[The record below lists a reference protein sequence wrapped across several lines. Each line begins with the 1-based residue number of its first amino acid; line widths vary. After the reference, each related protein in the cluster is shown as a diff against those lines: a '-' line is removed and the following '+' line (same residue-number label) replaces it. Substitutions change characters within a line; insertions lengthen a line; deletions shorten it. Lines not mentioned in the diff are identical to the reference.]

1 MKSKLTNIYSL
12 DSSVLI
18 TIQRYYPKSVI
29 PDLWA
34 KLDGLFSEDRV
45 FSHEM
50 VFNEIVPV
58 SGAKDDLAKLLF
70 KYKAAFH
77 PISNR
82 QGQLALQILSTFPR
96 LIDPQSKKDQA
107 DPWVVALVLEK
118 MESEEL
124 FGKDSEYV
132 VVSAESEK
140 STTKIP
146 AVCKHFSVRHLN
158 LFEFFKDNGWQF
170 SVSQK

>member
-1 MKSKLTNIYSL
+1 M
-12 DSSVLI
+12 LI

-29 PDLWA
+29 PDLWT

-58 SGAKDDLAKLLF
+58 SGAKDDLAKLLS
-70 KYKAAFH
+70 KYRAAFH

-118 MESEEL
+118 MKSEGL
-124 FGKDSEYV
+124 FGNDSKYV